1 MRRFCSLSRRIFSS
15 CLAAA
20 LLWLAPAMARDAENP
35 PQNPPSGRI
44 SHAIAM
50 QGEPALAPDFKCLP
64 YADPAA
70 PKGGTLRLGE
80 YGAFDNLN
88 PYGVNA
94 GTTAAGIA
102 GPVYESLMARSYDE
116 PFTLYGL
123 VAQSIETDEARDYVV
138 FRLNP
143 AAHFSDGAPITSRD
157 VVFSFNL
164 LKNKGRPQQRAAYG
178 LVKSVEALDES
189 TIRYDLSGADDREL
203 PLILALMPVLPAHS
217 MTEKRFAEEGLAVPL
232 GSGPYKVSEVKPGE
246 KLVLRRDQDYWGK
259 DLAVNC
265 GLYNFDEVVFDYG
278 RDDNSLF
285 EAFKAGLVDYRVE
298 SEPHR
303 WVGGYDFAA
312 RRDGRVVL
320 ESLPLGGPKG
330 LGGFAFNTRRDIFVD
345 PQLRE
350 ALAAMF
356 DFEWLNA
363 NLYSGLYARTK
374 SFFDESELS
383 AAGRPAS
390 AAERALLAPF
400 PGAVRDDI
408 LEGRWSPPRS
418 DGSGRDRDLAKMALA
433 LAAKAGWTL
442 QNGAL
447 TRDGK
452 PLAFEIL
459 VIDREQ
465 ERLALYYSGQLRRI
479 GVDARVRLVDEVQF
493 QRRRQRFD
501 FDMLIGLWQASA
513 SPGNEQRMR
522 WGGDSAAQEAS
533 YNLAGAKSPAI
544 DAMIAALQAAQSR
557 EEFVTAARAL
567 DRVLLS
573 GFYVVPLYHARA
585 QWIAYWRRIG
595 HPKVLPNY
603 AQPLFGD
610 VLESWSLSSEPPR
623 PQKPH

>member
-1 MRRFCSLSRRIFSS
+1 MRRFRSPSRQVFAA

-20 LLWLAPAMARDAENP
+20 LSWLGPAGARGAEDAS
-35 PQNPPSGRI
+35 QGRI

-50 QGEPALAPDFKCLP
+50 QGQPALPPGFKCLP

-70 PKGGTLRLGE
+70 RKGGTLHLGE

-123 VAQSIETDEARDYVV
+123 IAETIETNEARDHVV

-143 AAHFSDGAPITSRD
+143 AAHFSDGAPITARD

-164 LKNKGRPQQRAAYG
+164 LKNKGRPQQRGAYG
-178 LVKSVEALDES
+178 LVRSIEALDER
-189 TIRYDLSGADDREL
+189 TIRYDLAGANDREL
-203 PLILALMPVLPAHS
+203 PLILALMPVLPAHA

-232 GSGPYKVSEVKPGE
+232 GSGPYKVAEVKPGE
-246 KLVLRRDQDYWGK
+246 KLVLRRDPNYWGK
-259 DLAVNC
+259 DLPMAC

-285 EAFKAGLVDYRVE
+285 EAFKAGLVDYRE
-298 SEPHR
+298 ETEPHR

-312 RRDGRVVL
+312 RRDGRVAL
-320 ESLPLGGPKG
+320 ETLPLGGPKG
-330 LGGFAFNTRRDIFVD
+330 LRGFAFNTRRALFAD
-345 PQLRE
+345 PRLRE

-363 NLYSGLYARTK
+363 NLYSNLYTRTR

-383 AAGRPAS
+383 ASGHPAS

-400 PGAVRDDI
+400 PGAVREDI
-408 LEGRWSPPRS
+408 LDGRWTPPRS
-418 DGSGRDRDLAKMALA
+418 DGSGRDRALAKKALA
-433 LAAKAGWTL
+433 LAEKAGWKL
-442 QNGAL
+442 QDGVL

-452 PLAFEIL
+452 PLTFEIL

-465 ERLALYYSGQLRRI
+465 ERLALHYSGQLRRI

-493 QRRRQRFD
+493 QRRRQRFE
-501 FDMLIGLWQASA
+501 FDMMIGLWQASA

-544 DAMIAALQAAQSR
+544 DAMIAALQAAETR
-557 EEFVTAARAL
+557 EDFVTAARAL

-573 GFYVVPLYHARA
+573 GFYVVPLYHSRA
-585 QWIAYWRRIG
+585 QWIAYWRRIA
-595 HPKVLPNY
+595 HPKALPNY
-603 AQPLFGD
+603 AQPLFGEA
-610 VLESWSLSSEPPR
+610 LESWSLSAEPVR
-623 PQKPH
+623 PDKPH

>member
-1 MRRFCSLSRRIFSS
+1 MRRFRSPSRQV
-15 CLAAA
+15 LAACIAIA
-20 LLWLAPAMARDAENP
+20 LPWVAPTGARGAED
-35 PQNPPSGRI
+35 PSEGRI

-50 QGEPALAPDFKCLP
+50 QGEPALPPGFKCLP

-70 PKGGTLRLGE
+70 RKGGTLHLGA

-123 VAQSIETDEARDYVV
+123 VAETIETNQARDHVV

-143 AAHFSDGAPITSRD
+143 AAHFSDGAPITARD

-178 LVKSVEALDES
+178 LVRSIEALDER
-189 TIRYDLSGADDREL
+189 TIRYDLAGANDREL
-203 PLILALMPVLPAHS
+203 PLILALMPVLPSHV
-217 MTEKRFAEEGLAVPL
+217 MTERRFAEEGLAVPL
-232 GSGPYKVSEVKPGE
+232 GSGPYKVAEVKPGE
-246 KLVLRRDQDYWGK
+246 KLVLRRDPNYWGK
-259 DLAVNC
+259 NLPMTC

-285 EAFKAGLVDYRVE
+285 EAFKAGLVDYRE
-298 SEPHR
+298 ETEPHR

-312 RRDGRVVL
+312 RRDGRVAL
-320 ESLPLGGPKG
+320 ETLPLGGPKG
-330 LGGFAFNTRRDIFVD
+330 LRGFAFNTRRALFAD
-345 PQLRE
+345 PRLRE

-363 NLYSGLYARTK
+363 NLYSNLYTRTR

-383 AAGRPAS
+383 ASGRPAS

-400 PGAVRDDI
+400 PGAVREDI
-408 LEGRWSPPRS
+408 LDGRWTPPRS
-418 DGSGRDRDLAKMALA
+418 DGSGRDRAIAKKALA
-433 LAAKAGWTL
+433 LAEKAGWKL
-442 QNGAL
+442 QDGVL
-447 TRDGK
+447 TREGK
-452 PLAFEIL
+452 ALAFEIL

-493 QRRRQRFD
+493 QRRRQRFE
-501 FDMLIGLWQASA
+501 FDMMIGLWQASA

-533 YNLAGAKSPAI
+533 YNLAGAKNPAI
-544 DAMIAALQAAQSR
+544 DAMIAALQAAETR
-557 EEFVTAARAL
+557 EDFVTAARAL

-573 GFYVVPLYHARA
+573 GFYVVPLYHSRT
-585 QWIAYWRRIG
+585 QWIAYWRRIA
-595 HPKVLPNY
+595 HPKALPNY
-603 AQPLFGD
+603 AQPLFGEA
-610 VLESWSLSSEPPR
+610 LESWSLAPEPAR
-623 PQKPH
+623 PDKPH

>member
-1 MRRFCSLSRRIFSS
+1 
-15 CLAAA
+15 
-20 LLWLAPAMARDAENP
+20 
-35 PQNPPSGRI
+35 
-44 SHAIAM
+44 M
-50 QGEPALAPDFKCLP
+50 QGEPALAPGFKCLP

-70 PKGGTLRLGE
+70 RKGGTLHLGA

-123 VAQSIETDEARDYVV
+123 VAETIETNEARDHVV

-143 AAHFSDGAPITSRD
+143 AAHFSDGAPITARD

-178 LVKSVEALDES
+178 LVRSIEALDER
-189 TIRYDLSGADDREL
+189 TIRYDLAGANDREL
-203 PLILALMPVLPAHS
+203 PLILALMPVLPSHV
-217 MTEKRFAEEGLAVPL
+217 MTEQRFAEEGLAVPL
-232 GSGPYKVSEVKPGE
+232 GSGPYKVAEVKPGE
-246 KLVLRRDQDYWGK
+246 KLVLRRDPTYWGK
-259 DLAVNC
+259 NLSITC
-265 GLYNFDEVVFDYG
+265 GLHNFEEVVFDYG

-285 EAFKAGLVDYRVE
+285 EAFKAGLVDYRE
-298 SEPHR
+298 ETEPHR

-312 RRDGRVVL
+312 RRDGRVAL
-320 ESLPLGGPKG
+320 ETLPLGGPKG
-330 LGGFAFNTRRDIFVD
+330 LRGFAFNTRRALFAD
-345 PQLRE
+345 PRLRE

-363 NLYSGLYARTK
+363 NLYSNLYTRTR

-383 AAGRPAS
+383 ASGRPAS

-400 PGAVRDDI
+400 PGAVREDVLD
-408 LEGRWSPPRS
+408 GRWTPPRS
-418 DGSGRDRDLAKMALA
+418 DGSGRDRAVAKKALA
-433 LAAKAGWTL
+433 LAEKAGWKL
-442 QNGAL
+442 QDGVL

-452 PLAFEIL
+452 SLAFEIL

-493 QRRRQRFD
+493 QRRRQRFE
-501 FDMLIGLWQASA
+501 FDMMIGLWQASA

-533 YNLAGAKSPAI
+533 YNLAGAKNPAI
-544 DAMIAALQAAQSR
+544 DTMIAALQAAETR
-557 EEFVTAARAL
+557 EDFVTAARAL

-573 GFYVVPLYHARA
+573 GFYVVPLYHSRT
-585 QWIAYWRRIG
+585 QWIAYWRRIA
-595 HPKVLPNY
+595 HPKALPNY
-603 AQPLFGD
+603 AQPLFGEA
-610 VLESWSLSSEPPR
+610 LESWSLAPEPAR
-623 PQKPH
+623 PDKPH

>member
-1 MRRFCSLSRRIFSS
+1 MRRFRSPSRQVLAA
-15 CLAAA
+15 CLAIA
-20 LLWLAPAMARDAENP
+20 LPWAAPAGARGAEDP
-35 PQNPPSGRI
+35 PQGRI

-50 QGEPALAPDFKCLP
+50 QGQPALRPGFKCLP

-70 PKGGTLRLGE
+70 RKGGTLHLGE

-123 VAQSIETDEARDYVV
+123 VAETIETNEARDHVV

-143 AAHFSDGAPITSRD
+143 AAHFSDGAPITARD
-157 VVFSFNL
+157 VAFSFNL

-178 LVKSVEALDES
+178 LVRSIEALDER
-189 TIRYDLSGADDREL
+189 TIRYDLAGANDREL
-203 PLILALMPVLPAHS
+203 PLILALMPVLPSHV
-217 MTEKRFAEEGLAVPL
+217 MTERRFADEGLAVPL
-232 GSGPYKVSEVKPGE
+232 GSGPYKVAEVKPGE
-246 KLVLRRDQDYWGK
+246 KLVLRRDPNYWGK
-259 DLAVNC
+259 DLPITC

-285 EAFKAGLVDYRVE
+285 EAFKAGLVDYRE
-298 SEPHR
+298 ETDPHR

-312 RRDGRVVL
+312 RRDGRIAL
-320 ESLPLGGPKG
+320 ETLPLGGPKG
-330 LGGFAFNTRRDIFVD
+330 LRGFAFNTRRALFAD
-345 PQLRE
+345 PRLRE

-363 NLYSGLYARTK
+363 NLYSNLYTRTR

-383 AAGRPAS
+383 ASGRPAS

-400 PGAVRDDI
+400 PGAVREDI
-408 LEGRWSPPRS
+408 LDGRWSPPHS
-418 DGSGRDRDLAKMALA
+418 DGSGRDRAVAKKALA
-433 LAAKAGWTL
+433 LAEKAGWTL
-442 QNGAL
+442 QNGVL
-447 TRDGK
+447 SRDGK

-493 QRRRQRFD
+493 QRRRQRFE
-501 FDMLIGLWQASA
+501 FDMMIGLWQASA

-533 YNLAGAKSPAI
+533 YNLAGAKNPAI
-544 DAMIAALQAAQSR
+544 DAMIAALQAAETR
-557 EEFVTAARAL
+557 EDFVTAARAL

-573 GFYVVPLYHARA
+573 GFYVVPLYHSRA
-585 QWIAYWRRIG
+585 QWIAYWRRIA
-595 HPKVLPNY
+595 HPKALPSY
-603 AQPLFGD
+603 AQPLFGEA
-610 VLESWSLSSEPPR
+610 LESWSLAAEPVHPD
-623 PQKPH
+623 KPH